1 MTARRTRPGTEV
13 SVSAARSGGL
23 LRAAPLDRRQ
33 VVGDGPER
41 GRVGRLDHGRGVPLE
56 RRVHW
61 RAPASAAAPP
71 VVSARSAAT
80 ASSIRSRCAS

>member
-1 MTARRTRPGTEV
+1 MTARRTRPGTDV

-23 LRAAPLDRRQ
+23 LRTCRSIAARSSAMARS
-33 VVGDGPER
+33 E
-41 GRVGRLDHGRGVPLE
+41 GRLGRLDDGRGVPLQ
-56 RRVHW
+56 RGVHW
-61 RAPASAAAPP
+61 RAPALAAAPP